1 MTSNEEVCIERPF
14 WYLCKLSKM
23 LKKFT
28 EISESFHKINEKIKF
43 KKRNVTIF
51 LQNSEITVIFSYENF
66 HKFGKLSLESQ
77 YLILWLVK

>member
-1 MTSNEEVCIERPF
+1 
-14 WYLCKLSKM
+14 M

-51 LQNSEITVIFSYENF
+51 LQNSEKLPYLIFPCENF
-66 HKFGKLSLESQ
+66 HKFGKHPLK
-77 YLILWLVK
+77 YI